1 MLRFVGC
8 DVHKSTAV
16 FTILL
21 PDGKLFARYTVPV
34 IREALLSFAKQQLS
48 PEDRLAMEATTNT
61 WAVADL
67 LRPFAKEIVIGN
79 PLKVRAIAE
88 AKIKTDKVD
97 SRVLAELLRADYLP
111 AVWQPDGDTRRLRR
125 LTHRRAALVSDRTRL
140 KNRLHSILH
149 HTMVPLPEYDLFS
162 KKGIAWLR
170 QVPLAEEEALAR
182 DSDLRLLE
190 QTELEIVQLDELL
203 VREAWQDETVRLVM
217 SIPGIDYTVAQTCLA
232 AIGDIS
238 RFANGKKLAAYLGLN
253 PSTRQSGDHCY
264 HGPITKQGNAHA
276 RWLLVQAAQHLGQYQ
291 GPLGQAM
298 RRIIKRKNRSVA
310 VVACAR
316 KLAVLLWH
324 VLSSGE
330 PFRYAQPKSLQAKF
344 SRLRVRATGQRRR
357 GGIPKGTPRSAQY
370 GHGRTR
376 AVPSLPQVFAENGLP
391 QNTPLAKGERIMLD
405 LKKLDTFYSEL
416 QQPSRIEAN
425 TRIDTARETEKNTN
439 EQLSPS
445 ENRDTEP
452 RAAIQFGETL
462 AEGKNECHGS
472 TGLAI
477 VAPGRS

>member
-8 DVHKSTAV
+8 DVHKRTAV

-21 PDGKLFARYTVPV
+21 EDGTLFASYTVPV
-34 IREALLSFAKQQLS
+34 TREGLRAFAERQLRS
-48 PEDRLAMEATTNT
+48 GDRLAMEATTNT
-61 WAVADL
+61 WAVAGV
-67 LRPFAKEIVIGN
+67 LRPFVEKIVISN

-97 SRVLAELLRADYLP
+97 SRVLAELLRCEYLP
-111 AVWQPDGDTRRLRR
+111 VVWQPDAETQRLRR

-149 HTMVPLPEYDLFS
+149 HTLVPLPECDLFS
-162 KKGIAWLR
+162 KRGIVWLR
-170 QVPLAEEEALAR
+170 ELPLAEEEAQAR

-190 QTELEIVQLDELL
+190 QTELEIAKLEQRL
-203 VREAWQDETVRLVM
+203 VREAWQDEKVRLVM

-238 RFANGKKLAAYLGLN
+238 RFPNAKKLAAYLGLN
-253 PSTRQSGDHCY
+253 PSTRQSGPHCY

-276 RWLLVQAAQHLGQYQ
+276 RWLLVQAAQHLGQYR
-291 GPLGQAM
+291 GPLGQTM
-298 RRIIKRKNRSVA
+298 RRIIQRKNRSVA

-324 VLSSGE
+324 VLTSGE
-330 PFRYAQPKSLQAKF
+330 PFRYAPARSLETKY

-357 GGIPKGTPRSAQY
+357 GGVAKGSPRCAQY

-376 AVPSLPQVFAENGLP
+376 AIPSLPQVLAQNGLP
-391 QNTPLAKGERIMLD
+391 ETAPLRKGEKVMLERAR
-405 LKKLDTFYSEL
+405 LDGFYREL
-416 QQPSRIEAN
+416 QTPSRIEAN
-425 TRIDTARETEKNTN
+425 TRTPQVQEFEEDAK
-439 EQLSPS
+439 S
-445 ENRDTEP
+445 ELT
-452 RAAIQFGETL
+452 Q
-462 AEGKNECHGS
+462 S
-472 TGLAI
+472 
-477 VAPGRS
+477 